1 MKSKASADHPAPP
14 TALKGRRA
22 AVIALSHYPWDPRIH
37 RETEALIEAGMSVDL
52 FCVQEANGQPR
63 HETVHGVNVTRM
75 RLRRTRADKLSYLFE
90 YGAFFLWGLWR
101 LTVAGLRR
109 RYDVVHVH
117 NLPDIL
123 VFTTIVPRLRGA
135 RIILDLHDPMPELFR
150 TIYRLGPRHPFVRL
164 LTIAEYLST
173 RYADMVVTPNQAFRE
188 LFVWRSH
195 LNGKVN
201 VIMNTPEEGIFHLTK
216 PATADL
222 PAAPAGNRP
231 FRLMYH
237 GLIAERHGLDTLLQ
251 AVQLVAADIPG
262 VTLDIYGGHS
272 AFLDTIEAM
281 IRQLNLGDRV
291 HYHGMKPLAEIAAI
305 IETID
310 LGIVP
315 NRRNPF
321 TELNLPTRIFEY
333 LSLRKPVI
341 ALNTEGVRD
350 YFNADEMFLVQSD
363 SPADLAET
371 IRRAYRDPLATRH
384 VVERGYQVYL
394 RHRWH
399 EEKDR
404 FVSLVAQL
412 VTIGYILPG

>member
-1 MKSKASADHPAPP
+1 MTPAPSADHPAPP
-14 TALKGRRA
+14 TSLHGRRA
-22 AVIALSHYPWDPRIH
+22 AVIALSYYPWDPRIH

-52 FCVQEANGQPR
+52 FCVQEESGQPR
-63 HETVHGVNVTRM
+63 HETIHGVNVTRM
-75 RLRRTRADKLSYLFE
+75 RLRRTRAGKLSYLFE

-150 TIYRLGPRHPFVRL
+150 TIYRLGPRHPFVHL

-173 RYADMVVTPNQAFRE
+173 RYADMVVTPNLAFRE

-195 LNGKVN
+195 LNGKVS
-201 VIMNTPEEGIFHLTK
+201 VIMNTPEEGIFHPTRA
-216 PATADL
+216 PAADL

-237 GLIAERHGLDTLLQ
+237 GLIAERHGLDTLLR
-251 AVQLVAADIPG
+251 AVQIVAADLPG

-281 IRQLNLGDRV
+281 IRQLN
-291 HYHGMKPLAEIAAI
+291 MKPLAEIAAI

-315 NRRNPF
+315 NRRTPF

-350 YFNADEMFLVQSD
+350 YFNADEIFLVHSD
-363 SPADLAET
+363 SPVDLAET
-371 IRRAYRDPLATRH
+371 IRRVYRDPSATRH

-399 EEKDR
+399 DEKAR
-404 FVSLVAQL
+404 FVGLVAQL
-412 VTIGYILPG
+412 VTIGYILPV

>member
-1 MKSKASADHPAPP
+1 MTSDPSADRPAP
-14 TALKGRRA
+14 TSSLRGRRA
-22 AVIALSHYPWDPRIH
+22 AVIALSYYPWDPRIH

-52 FCVQEANGQPR
+52 FCVQEENGQPR
-63 HETVHGVNVTRM
+63 HETIHGVNVTRM

-164 LTIAEYLST
+164 LAVAEYLST
-173 RYADMVVTPNQAFRE
+173 RYADMVVTPNLAFRE
-188 LFVWRSH
+188 LFVWRSQ
-195 LNGKVN
+195 LNGKVS
-201 VIMNTPEEGIFHLTK
+201 VIMNTPEEDIFHPTK
-216 PATADL
+216 AAPADI
-222 PAAPAGNRP
+222 PAAPTGNRP

-251 AVQLVAADIPG
+251 AVQIVAAAIPG
-262 VTLDIYGGHS
+262 VTLDIYGGQS
-272 AFLDTIEAM
+272 PFLETIEAM
-281 IRQLNLGDRV
+281 IRQLKLGDRV
-291 HYHGMKPLAEIAAI
+291 HYHGMKSLKEIAAI

-315 NRRNPF
+315 NRRTPF

-333 LSLRKPVI
+333 LSLSKPVI

-350 YFNADEMFLVQSD
+350 YFKADEIFLVHSD
-363 SPADLAET
+363 SPVDLADT
-371 IRRAYRDPLATRH
+371 IHRAYRDPVATRH
-384 VVERGYQVYL
+384 VVERGFQVYL

-399 EEKDR
+399 DEKAR
-404 FVSLVAQL
+404 FVGLVAQL
-412 VTIGYILPG
+412 VTIGYILPI

>member
-1 MKSKASADHPAPP
+1 
-14 TALKGRRA
+14 
-22 AVIALSHYPWDPRIH
+22 
-37 RETEALIEAGMSVDL
+37 
-52 FCVQEANGQPR
+52 
-63 HETVHGVNVTRM
+63 
-75 RLRRTRADKLSYLFE
+75 
-90 YGAFFLWGLWR
+90 
-101 LTVAGLRR
+101 
-109 RYDVVHVH
+109 
-117 NLPDIL
+117 
-123 VFTTIVPRLRGA
+123 
-135 RIILDLHDPMPELFR
+135 
-150 TIYRLGPRHPFVRL
+150 
-164 LTIAEYLST
+164 
-173 RYADMVVTPNQAFRE
+173 
-188 LFVWRSH
+188 
-195 LNGKVN
+195 
-201 VIMNTPEEGIFHLTK
+201 
-216 PATADL
+216 
-222 PAAPAGNRP
+222 
-231 FRLMYH
+231 
-237 GLIAERHGLDTLLQ
+237 
-251 AVQLVAADIPG
+251 
-262 VTLDIYGGHS
+262 
-272 AFLDTIEAM
+272 
-281 IRQLNLGDRV
+281 LNLGDRV

-315 NRRNPF
+315 NRRTPF